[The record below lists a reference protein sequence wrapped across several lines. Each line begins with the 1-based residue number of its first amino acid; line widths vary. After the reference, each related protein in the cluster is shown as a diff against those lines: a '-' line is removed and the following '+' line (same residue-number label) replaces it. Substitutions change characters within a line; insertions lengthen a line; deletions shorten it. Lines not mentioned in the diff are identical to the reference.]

1 MKGNFFFHW
10 TYSLKVIVHRLEDY
24 LSRMAFEELLDK
36 VGGLGKFQMLQMAL
50 IFPSYMVV
58 VCHILLENFTAAV
71 PGHRCWVH
79 ILDNATVSGNDTGI
93 LSPDVLLRISI
104 PLDSNLK
111 PEKCRRFLHPQW
123 QLLHLNGTFPNMTD
137 LDTEPCVDGWVY
149 DHSLFSSTIVTEV
162 KTPFT
167 SYKFRCM
174 LDHVLSIQSCPESYP
189 VWK

>member
-1 MKGNFFFHW
+1 MHC
-10 TYSLKVIVHRLEDY
+10 LEDY

-36 VGGLGKFQMLQMAL
+36 VGGLGKFQILQMAFVL
-50 IFPSYMVV
+50 PVFMIV
-58 VCHILLENFTAAV
+58 VCHSLLENFTAAV

-111 PEKCRRFLHPQW
+111 PEKCHRFLHPQW
-123 QLLHLNGTFPNMTD
+123 QFLHLNGTLPNMTD

-162 KTPFT
+162 KASFT
-167 SYKFRCM
+167 SLEYLFSVFRIM
-174 LDHVLSIQSCPESYP
+174 
-189 VWK
+189 